1 MEEGV
6 IMEEKRIRL
15 NIKRFASSGGDE
27 PTPTVRYSQSPRVE
41 INSDLKI
48 KGTNR
53 DLKDVDT
60 SLTNILTRLNDQVY
74 FSGIMASTA
83 QSFTSGTYALVNI
96 GNVETDTHNGFNVST
111 HAYTIPRSGYY
122 IINTQVEFNFDGT
135 RRIVSRIHVNG
146 TAIRYGIAGGVGF
159 SSAVTLNEIRYLT
172 QGDVITLQAKVDGV
186 ASTIGASNMST
197 FMQIKSI

>member
-1 MEEGV
+1 
-6 IMEEKRIRL
+6 MEEKRIKL
-15 NIKRFASSGGDE
+15 NINRFASGGGEDYE
-27 PTPTVRYSQSPRVE
+27 PPVRYSNSPRLE

-48 KGTNR
+48 KGTERN
-53 DLKDVDT
+53 LKDIDT
-60 SLTNILTRLNDQVY
+60 ALTNINNRLNENVY

-83 QSFTSGTYALVNI
+83 QSFTSGTYAVVNI
-96 GNVETDTHNGFNVST
+96 GTIETDTHNGFNTST
-111 HAYTIPRSGYY
+111 HAYTIPKSGYY

-159 SSAVTLNEIRYLT
+159 SSAVWLTEIRYLT

-197 FMQIKSI
+197 FMQIKSIQGGF

>member
-1 MEEGV
+1 ME
-6 IMEEKRIRL
+6 KL
-15 NIKRFASSGGDE
+15 NIKKFGTSGDE
-27 PTPTVRYSQSPRVE
+27 PIVHYSQSPRIE
-41 INSDLKI
+41 INPDLKI

-53 DLKDVDT
+53 DLKDVDA

-83 QSFTSGTYALVNI
+83 QSFISGTYALVNI
-96 GNVETDTHNGFNVST
+96 GNIETDTHNGFNVST

>member
-1 MEEGV
+1 MKSLK
-6 IMEEKRIRL
+6 I
-15 NIKRFASSGGDE
+15 NIKRFAGGGDE